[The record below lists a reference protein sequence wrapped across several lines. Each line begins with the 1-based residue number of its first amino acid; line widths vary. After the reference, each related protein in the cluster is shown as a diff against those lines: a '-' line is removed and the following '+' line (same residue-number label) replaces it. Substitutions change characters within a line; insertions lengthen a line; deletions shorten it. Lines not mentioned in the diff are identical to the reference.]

1 MFTEKIELKRQVF
14 IELKGSDEKRTL
26 KSIFLGTL
34 ELGFSLIIFFELYDK
49 SLDIGSNGVMEY
61 SF

>member
-26 KSIFLGTL
+26 KSIFLDASPENIQTSSRLTIDPETRNKL
-34 ELGFSLIIFFELYDK
+34 ENFL
-49 SLDIGSNGVMEY
+49 

>member
-34 ELGFSLIIFFELYDK
+34 ELGFSLINFIEL
-49 SLDIGSNGVMEY
+49 SIRTLFWPNI
-61 SF
+61 

>member
-34 ELGFSLIIFFELYDK
+34 ELGFSLINFIELSIFPDF
-49 SLDIGSNGVMEY
+49 
-61 SF
+61 F